1 MTIVSFL
8 LRRRREL
15 VLCAAT
21 VALHYLTIDWL
32 AARIG
37 TPEAPQAQVPMRV
50 SAQLRPALPA
60 RVAAVQQQALV
71 PAPAPASPPASAPP
85 RRAAATRTPAPSEAA
100 PEQLAEPIPEP
111 LPETITEPVPAA
123 VAAAVPPDPVA
134 PPAQGGAAPQQPEVQ
149 STAGPAPVAATAAAE
164 PMAGRRFRVNL
175 PPAAAF
181 ELEVRRTDADGT
193 QWSGSANMRW
203 QTDGSRYKVGL
214 EVGVSMLVAR
224 IGLLELASEGTID
237 DAGIAPVKMTEKRRS
252 RSMTATHFDHEG
264 KRITFSAS
272 TAAVPM
278 AAGAQDKATVPFQL
292 AAIGRGDVNQFG
304 SDIDIQVG
312 EDREATVYRFVLVG
326 EEELET
332 KMGRLVTWRLARPP
346 RPGSYN
352 ARLDIWLAPGLD
364 WYPVQIRNTE
374 RSGAVT
380 TQTVTKILRPA
391 S

>member
-8 LRRRREL
+8 SRYRRVL
-15 VLCAAT
+15 VLCVAT
-21 VALHYLTIDWL
+21 AALHYVTIDWL

-37 TPEAPQAQVPMRV
+37 SRDMPREQVPMKV
-50 SAQLRPALPA
+50 SAQVRPALPVRTA
-60 RVAAVQQQALV
+60 PAPGEAEAAP
-71 PAPAPASPPASAPP
+71 PAPAPRRRPPAPARVASPAQPVPE
-85 RRAAATRTPAPSEAA
+85 PSF
-100 PEQLAEPIPEP
+100 EPIGE
-111 LPETITEPVPAA
+111 PAA
-123 VAAAVPPDPVA
+123 VSASAAADFI
-134 PPAQGGAAPQQPEVQ
+134 
-149 STAGPAPVAATAAAE
+149 PAPVAPDPMPAPAQAGAAPEAPPVQSPVEPAQAQAAAE
-164 PMAGRRFRVNL
+164 PVAGRRYRVNV
-175 PPAAAF
+175 PPSASF
-181 ELEVRRTDADGT
+181 ELEVKRLDADGK
-193 QWSGSANMRW
+193 QWNGSADMRW
-203 QTDGSRYKVGL
+203 QTDGSKYQVGL
-214 EVGVSMLVAR
+214 EVGISLLVAR
-224 IGLLELASEGTID
+224 VGLLELASEGTID

-278 AAGAQDKATVPFQL
+278 VIGAQDKATVPFQL

-304 SDIDIQVG
+304 GDIDIQVG

-352 ARLDIWLAPGLD
+352 ARLDIWLAPSLD

>member
-8 LRRRREL
+8 SRRRRVL

-21 VALHYLTIDWL
+21 AALHYAAIDWL

-37 TPEAPQAQVPMRV
+37 SADTPQDMAPMKV

-60 RVAAVQQQALV
+60 RVQSTPRQADAPTAP
-71 PAPAPASPPASAPP
+71 PAPAPP
-85 RRAAATRTPAPSEAA
+85 RRPGRPSPRIAA
-100 PEQLAEPIPEP
+100 PADPIPEP
-111 LPETITEPVPAA
+111 IQEPLPEPIGEPMPEVVAAPVPAGPVTPPGQAGAAPAAPAVQSAADPVPAA
-123 VAAAVPPDPVA
+123 
-134 PPAQGGAAPQQPEVQ
+134 
-149 STAGPAPVAATAAAE
+149 AAE
-164 PMAGRRFRVNL
+164 PVAGRRFRVDL
-175 PPAAAF
+175 PPTANF
-181 ELEVRRTDADGT
+181 ELEVKRTDADGT
-193 QWSGSANMRW
+193 RWTGSADMRW
-203 QTDGSRYKVGL
+203 QTDGSTYKVGL
-214 EVGVSMLVAR
+214 EVGISLLVAR
-224 IGLLELASEGTID
+224 VALLELASEGTID

-264 KRITFSAS
+264 RRITFSAS
-272 TAAVPM
+272 TAAVPLTV
-278 AAGAQDKATVPFQL
+278 GAQDKATVPFQL

-312 EDREATVYRFVLVG
+312 EDREAMVYRFVLVG

-352 ARLDIWLAPGLD
+352 ARLDIWLAPSLD

>member
-8 LRRRREL
+8 SRHRRVL

-21 VALHYLTIDWL
+21 AALHFVTIDWL

-37 TPEAPQAQVPMRV
+37 TTETPRALVPMTV
-50 SAQLRPALPA
+50 TAQLRPALPP
-60 RVAAVQQQALV
+60 RTQAAQRQAE
-71 PAPAPASPPASAPP
+71 APAADTAPARPRPHRPAAPASAP
-85 RRAAATRTPAPSEAA
+85 RIAAPFDAVPEPVPEAA
-100 PEQLAEPIPEP
+100 PETVTELAQ
-111 LPETITEPVPAA
+111 A
-123 VAAAVPPDPVA
+123 VAAVPPPANIGPV
-134 PPAQGGAAPQQPEVQ
+134 PAQAGAAPE
-149 STAGPAPVAATAAAE
+149 APAVKSPAAAAE
-164 PMAGRRFRVNL
+164 PIAGRRFRVNL
-175 PPAAAF
+175 PPSASF

-193 QWSGSANMRW
+193 KWNGSADMQW
-203 QTDGSRYKVGL
+203 QTDGSTYKVGL
-214 EVGVSMLVAR
+214 EVGISMLVTRVA
-224 IGLLELASEGTID
+224 LLELASEGTID
-237 DAGIAPVKMTEKRRS
+237 DAGIAPVKLTEKRRS
-252 RSMTATHFDHEG
+252 RSQTATHFDHEG
-264 KRITFSAS
+264 RRITFSAS

-278 AAGAQDKATVPFQL
+278 ATGAQDKATVPFQL

-312 EDREATVYRFVLVG
+312 EDREAMVYRFVLVG

-352 ARLDIWLAPGLD
+352 ARLDIWLAPSLD

>member
-8 LRRRREL
+8 SRRRRAL

-21 VALHYLTIDWL
+21 VALHYVTIGWL

-37 TPEAPQAQVPMRV
+37 TAETPREQVPMKV

-60 RVAAVQQQALV
+60 RVASPPRQAPV
-71 PAPAPASPPASAPP
+71 PAPAPASPRP
-85 RRAAATRTPAPSEAA
+85 PAPSASRIAA
-100 PEQLAEPIPEP
+100 PADPVP
-111 LPETITEPVPAA
+111 EPVPEPVAGPVPA
-123 VAAAVPPDPVA
+123 VVAAPVPVDLVA
-134 PPAQGGAAPQQPEVQ
+134 PPAQGGAAPRPADVQ
-149 STAGPAPVAATAAAE
+149 SPVDSTPAAAAE
-164 PMAGRRFRVNL
+164 PMPGRRFRVN
-175 PPAAAF
+175 PPPSATF
-181 ELEVRRTDADGT
+181 ELEVNRTDADGT
-193 QWSGSANMRW
+193 KWSGSADMRW
-203 QTDGSRYKVGL
+203 QTDGSTYKVGL
-214 EVGVSMLVAR
+214 DVGISVLVAR
-224 IGLLELASEGTID
+224 VGLLELASEGTID
-237 DAGIAPVKMTEKRRS
+237 DGGIAPVKMTEKRRS
-252 RSMTATHFDHEG
+252 RAMTATHFDHEG

>member
-8 LRRRREL
+8 SRRRRAL
-15 VLCAAT
+15 ALCAAT
-21 VALHYLTIDWL
+21 VALHYVTIGWL
-32 AARIG
+32 AERMGTAG
-37 TPEAPQAQVPMRV
+37 TPPEQVPMKV

-60 RVAAVQQQALV
+60 RLERAEKPQAAPT
-71 PAPAPASPPASAPP
+71 PAPVRPRPPAPASS
-85 RRAAATRTPAPSEAA
+85 RIAA
-100 PEQLAEPIPEP
+100 PADAIPEP
-111 LPETITEPVPAA
+111 APVPVAEPMPAA
-123 VAAAVPPDPVA
+123 VAAPVA
-134 PPAQGGAAPQQPEVQ
+134 PDLVAPPVQTGAVPQAPAVESAAQ
-149 STAGPAPVAATAAAE
+149 PAPAPAAE

-175 PPAAAF
+175 PPTATF
-181 ELEVRRTDADGT
+181 ELEVKRTDADGT
-193 QWSGSANMRW
+193 QWNGSADMRW
-203 QTDGSRYKVGL
+203 QTDGSTYKVGL
-214 EVGVSMLVAR
+214 EVGVSVLVAR
-224 IGLLELASEGTID
+224 VGLLELASEGTID
-237 DAGIAPVKMTEKRRS
+237 DAGIAPLKMTEKRRS

-278 AAGAQDKATVPFQL
+278 ATGAQDKATVPFQL

>member
-1 MTIVSFL
+1 
-8 LRRRREL
+8 
-15 VLCAAT
+15 
-21 VALHYLTIDWL
+21 
-32 AARIG
+32 
-37 TPEAPQAQVPMRV
+37 
-50 SAQLRPALPA
+50 
-60 RVAAVQQQALV
+60 
-71 PAPAPASPPASAPP
+71 
-85 RRAAATRTPAPSEAA
+85 
-100 PEQLAEPIPEP
+100 
-111 LPETITEPVPAA
+111 
-123 VAAAVPPDPVA
+123 
-134 PPAQGGAAPQQPEVQ
+134 
-149 STAGPAPVAATAAAE
+149 
-164 PMAGRRFRVNL
+164 MAGRRFRVDL
-175 PPAAAF
+175 PPTASF
-181 ELEVRRTDADGT
+181 ELDVKRTDADGT
-193 QWSGSANMRW
+193 QWSGSADMRW
-203 QTDGSRYKVGL
+203 QTDGSTYKVGL

-224 IGLLELASEGTID
+224 VGLLELASEGTID
-237 DAGIAPVKMTEKRRS
+237 DAGIAPRKMTEKRRS
-252 RSMTATHFDHEG
+252 RSMTATHFDHDG

-352 ARLDIWLAPGLD
+352 ARLDIWLAPSLD

>member
-1 MTIVSFL
+1 MTIVTFISQ
-8 LRRRREL
+8 RRRAL

-21 VALHYLTIDWL
+21 VALHYLTIGWL

-37 TPEAPQAQVPMRV
+37 TADTPPEQVPMKV

-60 RVAAVQQQALV
+60 RVDSV
-71 PAPAPASPPASAPP
+71 PRQEPASVPSSAPPARDRPRASAP
-85 RRAAATRTPAPSEAA
+85 RIAGPAD
-100 PEQLAEPIPEP
+100 PIPGPVPEP
-111 LPETITEPVPAA
+111 LAEALPAA
-123 VAAAVPPDPVA
+123 VAAPLPAGLVA
-134 PPAQGGAAPQQPEVQ
+134 PPVQTGAVPQPAEVQ
-149 STAGPAPVAATAAAE
+149 SSAEPVPAAAAE
-164 PMAGRRFRVNL
+164 PMAGRRFRVDL
-175 PPAAAF
+175 PPTAAF
-181 ELEVRRTDADGT
+181 ELEVKRTDADGT
-193 QWSGSANMRW
+193 QWTGSADMRW
-203 QTDGSRYKVGL
+203 QTDGSTYKVGL
-214 EVGVSMLVAR
+214 EVGISMLIARVA
-224 IGLLELASEGTID
+224 LLELASEGTID